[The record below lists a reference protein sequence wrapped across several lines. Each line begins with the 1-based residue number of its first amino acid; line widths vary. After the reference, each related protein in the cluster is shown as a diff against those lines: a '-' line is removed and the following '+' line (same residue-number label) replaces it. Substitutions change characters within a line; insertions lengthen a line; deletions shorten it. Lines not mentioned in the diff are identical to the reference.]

1 MGGMM
6 SGLLKSDFRSKICHS
21 ADIRVGL
28 LVEELGT
35 DEGLGCS
42 AVASVARLQVRGK
55 FRAHESLSRVLACSY
70 CGLYLKL
77 WREPIPVHTQFAAG
91 FGLSGGVALDPLSE
105 TNPAVAPNRRHAP
118 DTHIRATSLTTA
130 TPV

>member
-1 MGGMM
+1 MVSWGTDREAGGLIVRSGAVGEMK

-77 WREPIPVHTQFAAG
+77 WRAPAPVHTQFSAG
-91 FGLSGGVALDPLSE
+91 FGQSRRAQQDRRRKLHGVL
-105 TNPAVAPNRRHAP
+105 
-118 DTHIRATSLTTA
+118 
-130 TPV
+130 